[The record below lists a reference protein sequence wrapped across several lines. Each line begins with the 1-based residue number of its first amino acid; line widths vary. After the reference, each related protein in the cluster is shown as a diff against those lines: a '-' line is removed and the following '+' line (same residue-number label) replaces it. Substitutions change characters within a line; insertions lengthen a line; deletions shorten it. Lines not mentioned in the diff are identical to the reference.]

1 MNLVARKMTLTKE
14 LGEAEYEMREAV
26 KAVYAAE
33 RHLRRM
39 TGWHEK
45 ILQMLEEEDKHG

>member
-1 MNLVARKMTLTKE
+1 MKTRIQTLTEE
-14 LGEAEYEMREAV
+14 LAEAEHEMKEAV

-45 ILQMLEEEDKHG
+45 IIQMLEEEDKHG